1 MKLPPSV
8 HQKTLAHPVSMEG
21 VGLHSGSPVSLR
33 FIPASEHTGF
43 VFRRTDLNPPVDIPA
58 LAEFVVETS
67 RGTTLGL
74 GNAKVL
80 TVEHA
85 LAALTAMDLD
95 NVIIEL
101 DSQELPIGD
110 GSALPFIRTL
120 QKAGVTEQ
128 TAERQY
134 YELTEHFHFG
144 DERKGTEI
152 DLLPDA
158 DYRVSVLI
166 DFESKA
172 LGRQHARMDSLTSFA
187 REIAPCRTF
196 CFLHE
201 LEEMYNHK
209 LIQGGDLN
217 NALVF
222 IENPVAE
229 EHWGQLRDMFG
240 HPNLQFQSAGVL
252 NHRDLY
258 FDNEPARHKLL
269 DVVGDFTLIG
279 RRLRAHAI
287 AHKPGHSSNAA
298 FAMAFRK
305 YMLSMEQ
312 SNRRKQPPK
321 VAAIPKQTV
330 FDSNQIMQFL
340 PHRYPFLLVDKIIE
354 ISEQHVVGIKNVSI
368 NEGFFQGHFP
378 DNPVMPGVLTIEALA
393 QTGGVLCL
401 NLMDD
406 PGGYWTYF
414 TRIDK
419 VKFKGKV
426 HPGDTLILKL
436 KLLEP
441 IRRGICRMEARA
453 FVHDLK
459 VVEAELM
466 AKLIRKS

>member
-1 MKLPPSV
+1 MNTPTPVL
-8 HQKTLAHPVSMEG
+8 QRTIAETVSMEG
-21 VGLHSGSPVSLR
+21 VGLHSGLPVSLR
-33 FIPASEHTGF
+33 FIPGPEHTGF
-43 VFRRTDLNPPVDIPA
+43 VFRRTDLHPVVDIPA

-74 GNAKVL
+74 GDAKVL

-85 LAALTAMDLD
+85 LAAMTAMDLD
-95 NVIIEL
+95 NVIVEL

-120 QKAGVTEQ
+120 QQAGTVEQ
-128 TAERQY
+128 TAEREY
-134 YELTEHFHFG
+134 FDLTEHFHFE
-144 DERKGTEI
+144 DPQKGAEI
-152 DLLPDA
+152 DLLPDP

-166 DFESKA
+166 DFESRA
-172 LGRQHARMDSLTSFA
+172 LGRQHARMDSLSSFA

-201 LEEMYNHK
+201 LEEMYNHR

-229 EHWGQLRDMFG
+229 EHWGHLRDMFG

-252 NHRDLY
+252 NHRELY

-298 FAMAFRK
+298 FALAFRK
-305 YMLSMEQ
+305 YMLAKAKPKTKKPSPNAA
-312 SNRRKQPPK
+312 SLPPK
-321 VAAIPKQTV
+321 TV
-330 FDSNQIMQFL
+330 FDSTQIMQFL

-354 ISEQHVVGIKNVSI
+354 ISDQHVVGIKNVSI

-378 DNPVMPGVLTIEALA
+378 GNPVMPGVLTIEALA
-393 QTGGVLCL
+393 QAGGVLCL

-426 HPGDTLILKL
+426 LPGDTLILKL
-436 KLLEP
+436 KLMEP
-441 IRRGICRMEARA
+441 IRRGICRMEAQA
-453 FVHDLK
+453 FVEDQK

-466 AKLIRKS
+466 AQLVKKS